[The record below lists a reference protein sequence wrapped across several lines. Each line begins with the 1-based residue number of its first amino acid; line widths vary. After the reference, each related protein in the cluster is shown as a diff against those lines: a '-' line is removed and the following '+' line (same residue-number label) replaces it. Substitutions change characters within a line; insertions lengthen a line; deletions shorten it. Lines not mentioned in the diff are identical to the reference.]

1 MMSLTSLVDEGLN
14 KAIKKQTNSNQIT
27 LTEIREQFLDDS
39 YDDHH
44 AKNPP
49 KQETEMMSN
58 SQLNTGRFMMEND
71 NSFAPRLYGGRT
83 MSPIH
88 PIRSFSKP
96 RSLSEYIVETNVEEH
111 IKYLDDQND
120 MIFGL
125 VNEKAAVDQML
136 NRGFVVA

>member
-1 MMSLTSLVDEGLN
+1 
-14 KAIKKQTNSNQIT
+14 
-27 LTEIREQFLDDS
+27 
-39 YDDHH
+39 
-44 AKNPP
+44 
-49 KQETEMMSN
+49 
-58 SQLNTGRFMMEND
+58 
-71 NSFAPRLYGGRT
+71 

-125 VNEKAAVDQML
+125 VNEKAAVDQIL